1 MKAHLL
7 LHFRLNL
14 VKQLQ
19 KSGKNKEIKT
29 SKTSM
34 KKTRSNV
41 DVGESR
47 GYGVGD

>member
-19 KSGKNKEIKT
+19 KVERIRNEDVQ
-29 SKTSM
+29 
-34 KKTRSNV
+34 NV
-41 DVGESR
+41 DEDNEIER
-47 GYGVGD
+47 RRR

>member
-19 KSGKNKEIKT
+19 KSGKNKE
-29 SKTSM
+29 
-34 KKTRSNV
+34 
-41 DVGESR
+41 
-47 GYGVGD
+47 

>member
-1 MKAHLL
+1 MKVHLL

-19 KSGKNKEIKT
+19 KSGKNKEQRTKT

-47 GYGVGD
+47 G